1 MKMKGKAVL
10 SAISLFRVLVF
21 LIPILLI
28 PITSEAKQKITAGG
42 KTVVVDSCRFVKD
55 QFELTYNGRVL
66 KGPEDQLSAV
76 IAAIAIH
83 EQKNNRTQEVPER
96 RESVAEQRKGESQ
109 RVSQQTVG
117 VATSVHAGSKAIPD
131 DVKYSIISEKKVPT
145 VKRALDIRL
154 NKKVSP
160 EVLKAIALELKQ
172 LDRNTYQRTF
182 ILYYL
187 PEMEIGAGAWASAH
201 FNPDL
206 EVKIYGLTTGEETNL
221 RKPSAEPQGKILG
234 EWLCDQPFVEGA
246 STLYVQDGRVY
257 MKTVYKDGSSGT
269 DEMVEKKSG
278 RGRRFQVK
286 EGSAVGEYYLINAD
300 GLLELWTDMGRTCTC
315 KKLKK

>member
-1 MKMKGKAVL
+1 MKVKAVL
-10 SAISLFRVLVF
+10 SAMSLFRVLVF

-28 PITSEAKQKITAGG
+28 PITSEAKQTLMSYEGS
-42 KTVVVDSCRFVKD
+42 TVVVDSFRFVGD
-55 QFELTYNGRVL
+55 QYEIIYNGRVL
-66 KGPEDQLSAV
+66 KGPADQLSAV
-76 IAAIAIH
+76 IAAIAIQ
-83 EQKNNRTQEVPER
+83 EQENNRNQKVPEQ
-96 RESVAEQRKGESQ
+96 RELVAEQRKGESQ

-206 EVKIYGLTTGEETNL
+206 EVKIYGLTTEEETNL

-269 DEMVEKKSG
+269 DEMVEKKSE

-286 EGSAVGEYYLINAD
+286 GGSAVGEYYLINTY

-315 KKLKK
+315 KKIKK